1 MTDIEIQIL
10 DEIFNG
16 CGEMIEMLPLE
27 RRGEYLAN
35 VLVKLLARERELT
48 EYYKKIIQVSQCA

>member
-10 DEIFNG
+10 DEVFTG

-35 VLVKLLARERELT
+35 VLVKLLVKERELT
-48 EYYKKIIQVSQCA
+48 EYYKKIIQVSRCA

>member
-1 MTDIEIQIL
+1 MTDIEIKIL
-10 DEIFNG
+10 DEVFNG

-48 EYYKKIIQVSQCA
+48 EYYKKLIQVS